1 MQAGEQL
8 DTSLGRASYQYLVLV
23 EPGRETGRTWALG
36 SRERVVGSLERVS
49 FLGLTG
55 RRASNHVSTEMC
67 NRVTSNCRRPR
78 GNSTV
83 WPLTEYTE
91 QREGLHQRCRGGK
104 RLEGATRAVPGKEEL
119 GSEPGCAN
127 AGPEMQRG
135 LGLG

>member
-1 MQAGEQL
+1 MAVQAGEQL

-67 NRVTSNCRRPR
+67 NRVTSNCRKGHVETNCVAVDRVH
-78 GNSTV
+78 GA
-83 WPLTEYTE
+83 
-91 QREGLHQRCRGGK
+91 EG
-104 RLEGATRAVPGKEEL
+104 RAPPEVPWGQKT
-119 GSEPGCAN
+119 
-127 AGPEMQRG
+127 
-135 LGLG
+135 